1 MIPGGPAQ
9 SDANFASGRSLSLAC
24 GVSCEGQARVFNR
37 KWYGFFF
44 SLQLLL
50 TFSSVIPSWLL
61 VHFEAL
67 RGSAADLGPN
77 LSVSQ
82 NVTLRGSQT
91 CCQRRKRNARQV
103 AEKIHNFKNHMFSDC
118 FQRGI

>member
-1 MIPGGPAQ
+1 MIAGGAAQ

-24 GVSCEGQARVFNR
+24 DVSSEGEARFFNR

-61 VHFEAL
+61 VHFDAL
-67 RGSAADLGPN
+67 RGRAADLGPN
-77 LSVSQ
+77 VSVSQ
-82 NVTLRGSQT
+82 NVKLCGSQT

-103 AEKIHNFKNHMFSDC
+103 AERIHD
-118 FQRGI
+118 FQKPYVF